1 MSAKV
6 AAAAARGTAKGLSK
20 NPSLSPERV
29 SSAVAVTDVADKAV
43 SATTDAAPS
52 ADLAQAADRN
62 VPLGDTL
69 GTLLRAYAYLV
80 AAAYL
85 RRLAR
90 TIIGT

>member
-6 AAAAARGTAKGLSK
+6 AAAAARGTAKGLAK
-20 NPSLSPERV
+20 NPNLSPERV
-29 SSAVAVTDVADKAV
+29 SSAVTDAADKAV

-52 ADLAQAADRN
+52 ADLAHAADPN

-69 GTLLRAYAYLV
+69 GTLLRGYAYLV